1 MTRRRRESASRS
13 TFVPRLKSLE
23 GLNMYELLKGMR
35 VVEVSA
41 FIAAPY
47 AGLSL
52 AQMGAEVIRIDPI
65 GGGLDYRRWPVT
77 KDGRSLYWA
86 GLNKGKKSIALNVRE
101 EKGREIAHAL
111 MTEAGPQKGLVITNL
126 PPRGWLA
133 YDGLK
138 AKREDLIMISIVGN
152 RDGSVAL
159 DYTVNA
165 AAGFPLV
172 TGPVDHDQPVNHVMP
187 VWDVVAGLSAVQGLM
202 AAERKRS
209 ETGEG
214 AFVQLALS
222 DTAFATLSHLGYIG
236 EAEVNGEDR
245 PKTGNHVFGTY
256 AQDFAIAD
264 GRRIMV
270 TAFTPRHWQVLVEAT
285 NTETK
290 MKAIEE
296 EFGFDLKREE
306 NRYAARDPITD
317 VLGAWFQQ
325 HDFATVTAALDEAGA
340 CWGPY
345 QSVTQAVAE
354 DPRLSTES
362 PLFDEIDQPG
372 IGRYRAA
379 GAMLDFAGIDRQPV
393 QPAPILGQD
402 TDRVLAEIL
411 GFNDAELGRLH
422 DDGIIGGPTP

>member
-1 MTRRRRESASRS
+1 
-13 TFVPRLKSLE
+13 
-23 GLNMYELLKGMR
+23 MYELLKGMR

-52 AQMGAEVIRIDPI
+52 AQMGADVIRIDPI

-86 GLNKGKKSIALNVRE
+86 GLNKCKRSIALNVRE
-101 EKGREIAHAL
+101 EEGREIAHAL
-111 MTEAGPQKGLVITNL
+111 ITEPGPQSGMLITNL

-133 YDGLK
+133 YETIK
-138 AKREDLIMISIVGN
+138 AKRDDLIMVSIVGN

-165 AAGFPLV
+165 AAGFPSV
-172 TGPVDHDQPVNHVMP
+172 TGPVDHDAPVNHVMP

-202 AAERKRS
+202 AAERKRRD
-209 ETGEG
+209 TGEG
-214 AFVQLALS
+214 EFVQLALS
-222 DTAFATLSHLGYIG
+222 DTAFATLSHLGYVG
-236 EAEVNGEDR
+236 EAEINKTDR

-256 AQDFAIAD
+256 AQDFATSD
-264 GRRIMV
+264 GKRVMI
-270 TAFTPRHWQVLVEAT
+270 TAFTPRHWQVLVDAT
-285 NTETK
+285 GTSGA
-290 MKAIEE
+290 MAAIEAE
-296 EFGFDLKREE
+296 LKIDLAREE

-317 VLGAWFQQ
+317 VLRRWFEARSFQEIKSSM
-325 HDFATVTAALDEAGA
+325 DAAGA

-345 QSVTQAVAE
+345 QSFSEAVTG
-354 DPRLSTES
+354 DSRLSVES

-379 GAMLDFAGIDRQPV
+379 GAMMDFAGVERVPV
-393 QPAPILGQD
+393 RPAPILGQD
-402 TDRVLAEIL
+402 TDEVLSEIL
-411 GFNDAELGRLH
+411 GMGEGELARLH
-422 DDGIIGGPTP
+422 DRGIIGGATP